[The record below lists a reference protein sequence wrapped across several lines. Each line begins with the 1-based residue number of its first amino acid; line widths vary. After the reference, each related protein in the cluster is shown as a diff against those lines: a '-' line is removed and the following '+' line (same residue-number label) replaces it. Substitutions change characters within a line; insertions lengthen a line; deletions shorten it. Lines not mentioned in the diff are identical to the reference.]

1 MPIVPGDL
9 MSTNTA
15 FDLPIIKARDRL
27 TSLPEELAEEPGAIA
42 VTRRGE
48 PVLAILPW
56 ELYESIVETL
66 EILSDEDLMAAL
78 RQSIKEA
85 SEGKAVPWDRAR
97 EELSVGLRN

>member
-1 MPIVPGDL
+1 M
-9 MSTNTA
+9 
-15 FDLPIIKARDRL
+15 PIIKARDRL

-56 ELYESIVETL
+56 DLYESIMETL
-66 EILSDEDLMAAL
+66 EILGDEELTAAL

-85 SEGKAVPWDRAR
+85 FEGQAVAWDRAKQ
-97 EELSVGLRN
+97 ELQRDISN

>member
-1 MPIVPGDL
+1 MNEPMQI
-9 MSTNTA
+9 
-15 FDLPIIKARDRL
+15 PIIKARDRL
-27 TSLPEELAEEPGAIA
+27 TSLPEELTEEPGAIA

-66 EILSDEDLMAAL
+66 EILSDEEMMAAL

-85 SEGKAVPWDRAR
+85 SEGQAVPWDRAKQ
-97 EELSVGLRN
+97 ELNRDISD

>member
-1 MPIVPGDL
+1 M
-9 MSTNTA
+9 TA
-15 FDLPIIKARDRL
+15 KMHMPIIKARDRL

-66 EILSDEDLMAAL
+66 EILSDEELMVAL
-78 RQSIKEA
+78 RESIKEA
-85 SEGKAVPWDRAR
+85 SEGKTVPWNRAKEGIQR
-97 EELSVGLRN
+97 DLSD

>member
-1 MPIVPGDL
+1 MVTQI
-9 MSTNTA
+9 
-15 FDLPIIKARDRL
+15 PIIKARDRL

-56 ELYESIVETL
+56 DLYESIVETL

-85 SEGKAVPWDRAR
+85 SEGNAVSWDRAKK
-97 EELSVGLRN
+97 ELQRDISD

>member
-1 MPIVPGDL
+1 MAEL
-9 MSTNTA
+9 MQ
-15 FDLPIIKARDRL
+15 LPIIKARDRL

-66 EILSDEDLMAAL
+66 EILSDEEMIAAL

-85 SEGKAVPWDRAR
+85 SEGKTVPWDRAKQ
-97 EELSVGLRN
+97 ELIRDLPG